1 MIKKRDLPVLVITSL
16 LILCLLVTA
25 GCTSI
30 PGPEPRQT
38 PAPEKTTAPVTP
50 QAKTPVL
57 KTATP
62 AALTPGPA
70 ATLVTLQTTLPPTT
84 PQDTYGI
91 QTCAGQGGSIVRP
104 GEMCPGT
111 WIPATDS
118 FSCCTEV
125 PVPSLD
131 RNSTLAIEPL
141 DLVIVMDDAIGTVVP

>member
-38 PAPEKTTAPVTP
+38 PALEKPPAPVTP

-62 AALTPGPA
+62 AASTPGPA
-70 ATLVTLQTTLPPTT
+70 ATPVAVQTTLPTT
-84 PQDTYGI
+84 PQGTYGI
-91 QTCAGQGGSIVRP
+91 QTCAGLGGAIVRP
-104 GEMCPGT
+104 GGMCPGT
-111 WIPATDS
+111 WVRATDS
-118 FSCCTEV
+118 FSCCTET
-125 PVPSLD
+125 PLPSID

-141 DLVIVMDDAIGTVVP
+141 DLVIVMDDAFGSVVP